1 MKEAGTILQ
10 EVFGYTDFRLN
21 QEAIIQSTMRGKDTL
36 VIMPTG
42 GGKSL
47 CYQVPALMSEGLTLV
62 ISPLLALMAD
72 QVTALRSNNIE
83 AAFVNSSQTASEKR
97 EVFQQIEKGTLRLL
111 YISPEKAL
119 APAFLKYIQTKKV
132 ARVAI
137 DEAHC
142 VSIWG
147 NDFRPEYARLRNL
160 VALLPDTPVMALTA
174 TADKA
179 TQRDIMK
186 QLRLRDP
193 QLFLSSFERKN
204 ITVKVLPGQNRLQQI
219 HTFLKS
225 HRKEPGIIYCLS
237 RKSTEKLAGQLQE
250 RGYNAAFFHAEM
262 SNGRKK
268 HVQTSFQ
275 KDEIQIVCATIAFG
289 MGIDKPNIRWVIH
302 YNLPKNIESYYQEIG
317 RSGRDGSSAEA
328 LLFYSFYD
336 VNIFKKFIDESE
348 SPLEFRQVQHSKL
361 QRIWEFTQATSCRT
375 NFILNY
381 FGEYRTTPCGH
392 CDLCLNPPSGF
403 DGTLYAKH
411 AIQVCHESKQQ
422 VGIQMMTDILRASG
436 RRDILEKG
444 YHNLPSYGVGREIP
458 RTDWLH
464 YITQLI
470 NQGILEI
477 DYTEK
482 SVLKLTRLSA
492 RIMNGTLSPTL
503 TKPLTQEDQAARKK
517 PVNKKRLF
525 EDSFK
530 DALRKIRS
538 TLARR
543 EKVVPYIIFNDK
555 VLEELVQKRPLTL
568 AEFGA
573 VQGIGVY
580 KQKKYGPAI
589 IQVVQDFI
597 VQQEHTKNVK
607 GRSFLL
613 TLHEYKQGK
622 TPEEIA
628 ADRDLNVSTIFGHL
642 IHLYEKDEKIDL
654 EKYISDR
661 EVEDIRNAWV
671 KSAHS
676 EKLNDIMDH
685 LHPETPIY
693 KIKLA
698 LAILRR
704 QADTVKS

>member
-317 RSGRDGSSAEA
+317 RSGRDGSPAEA

-685 LHPETPIY
+685 LHPEIPIY

>member
-1 MKEAGTILQ
+1 MKQARTILR
-10 EVFGYTDFRLN
+10 EVFGYADFRLN
-21 QEAIIQSTMRGKDTL
+21 QEAIIQSTISGKDTL

-47 CYQVPALMSEGLTLV
+47 CYQVPALMNEGLTLV

-72 QVTALRSNNIE
+72 QVTALQANNI
-83 AAFVNSSQTASEKR
+83 AAAYVNSTQTAAEKR
-97 EVFQQIEKGTLRLL
+97 DVFQQIEKGTLRLL

-119 APAFLKYIQTKKV
+119 APAFLKYIQTKSV
-132 ARVAI
+132 ALVAI

-160 VALLPDTPVMALTA
+160 VAALPETPVMALTA

-179 TQRDIMK
+179 TQRDIAK

-219 HTFLKS
+219 HTFLKN

-262 SNGRKK
+262 SNGSKK

-328 LLFYSFYD
+328 LLFFSFYD
-336 VNIFKKFIDESE
+336 VSIFKRFIDESE
-348 SPLEFRQVQHSKL
+348 SPAQFREVQHSKL

-381 FGEYRTTPCGH
+381 FSEYRTTPCGH
-392 CDLCLNPPSGF
+392 CDLCLNPPAGF
-403 DGTLYAKH
+403 NGTVYAKN

-444 YHNLPSYGVGREIP
+444 YHNLPSYGVGREVP
-458 RTDWLH
+458 RADWLH

-492 RIMNGTLSPTL
+492 NVINGSLSPTL
-503 TKPLTQEDQAARKK
+503 TRPLTQEDFAARKK
-517 PVNKKRLF
+517 PASKKGLF

-530 DALRKIRS
+530 EALRKIRS

-543 EKVVPYIIFNDK
+543 EKVAPYIIFNDK

-580 KQKKYGPAI
+580 KQKKYGPTV
-589 IQVVQDFI
+589 IQVVQNFI
-597 VQQEHTKNVK
+597 VEQEHSKNVK

-613 TLHEYKQGK
+613 TLHEYKRGK
-622 TPEEIA
+622 TPQEIA
-628 ADRDLNVSTIFGHL
+628 ADRNLNVATIFGHL
-642 IHLYEKDEKIDL
+642 IHLYEKDEKINL
-654 EKYISDR
+654 EKYIS
-661 EVEDIRNAWV
+661 EQEIVEIKDAWTR
-671 KSAHS
+671 SAHS
-676 EKLNDIMDH
+676 EKLSDIMDH
-685 LHPETPIY
+685 MGDEVPIY

-704 QADTVKS
+704 QADTVRS

>member
-392 CDLCLNPPSGF
+392 CDLCLNPPAGF
-403 DGTLYAKH
+403 DGTIYAKH
-411 AIQVCHESKQQ
+411 AIQVCHESKHQ
-422 VGIQMMTDILRASG
+422 VGIQLMTDILRASG

-492 RIMNGTLSPTL
+492 RVMNGTLSPTL

>member
-47 CYQVPALMSEGLTLV
+47 CYQVPALMCEGLTLV

-361 QRIWEFTQATSCRT
+361 QRIWEFTQATNCRT

-458 RTDWLH
+458 RADWLH

-492 RIMNGTLSPTL
+492 RVMNGTLSPTL

-530 DALRKIRS
+530 EALRKIRS

-661 EVEDIRNAWV
+661 EVEDIKNAWA

-685 LHPETPIY
+685 LHQETPIY

-698 LAILRR
+698 LAIIRR
-704 QADTVKS
+704 QADTLKS

>member
-1 MKEAGTILQ
+1 MKEAGTILR

-21 QEAIIQSTMRGKDTL
+21 QEAIIQSTMSGKDTL

-72 QVTALRSNNIE
+72 QVTALRSNDIA

-97 EVFQQIEKGTLRLL
+97 DVFQHIENGTLKLL

-119 APAFLKYIQTKKV
+119 APAFLKYIQTKNV
-132 ARVAI
+132 ARIAI

-160 VALLPDTPVMALTA
+160 IAVLPDTPVMALTA

-179 TQRDIMK
+179 TQRDIAK
-186 QLRLRDP
+186 QLRLRNP
-193 QLFLSSFERKN
+193 KLFLSSFERKN

-219 HTFLKS
+219 HTFLS
-225 HRKEPGIIYCLS
+225 NHRKEPGIIYCLS

-328 LLFYSFYD
+328 LLFFSFYD
-336 VNIFKKFIDESE
+336 VSIFRRFIDESE
-348 SPLEFRQVQHSKL
+348 SPPEFREVQHSKL

-381 FGEYRTTPCGH
+381 FGEYRTAPCGH
-392 CDLCLNPPSGF
+392 CDLCLNPPAGF
-403 DGTLYAKH
+403 DGSVYARN
-411 AIQVCHESKQQ
+411 AIQVCHETKQQ

-444 YHNLPSYGVGREIP
+444 YHNLPSYGAGREIP
-458 RTDWLH
+458 RADWLH

-482 SVLKLTRLSA
+482 SVLKLTRLSTPVINA
-492 RIMNGTLSPTL
+492 TLSPTL
-503 TKPLTQEDQAARKK
+503 TKPLTQEDYAARKK
-517 PVNKKRLF
+517 PASKKTLF

-530 DALRKIRS
+530 EALRKIRS

-543 EKVVPYIIFNDK
+543 EKVPPYIIFNDK
-555 VLEELVQKRPLTL
+555 VLEELVEKRPLTL
-568 AEFGA
+568 VDFGA
-573 VQGIGVY
+573 IQGIGVY

-589 IQVVQDFI
+589 IQIIQDFI
-597 VQQEHTKNVK
+597 VGQEHTKNVK

-628 ADRDLNVSTIFGHL
+628 NDRNLNVSTIFGHL
-642 IHLYEKDEKIDL
+642 IHLYEKQENIDLKSHISDKEIDTIKEAWIKSTYSEKI
-654 EKYISDR
+654 
-661 EVEDIRNAWV
+661 
-671 KSAHS
+671 
-676 EKLNDIMDH
+676 NDIMEQ
-685 LHPETPIY
+685 LKVELPIY

-698 LAILRR
+698 LAILKRH
-704 QADTVKS
+704 ADTVTS

>member
-47 CYQVPALMSEGLTLV
+47 CYQVPALMCEGLTLV

-361 QRIWEFTQATSCRT
+361 QRIWEFTQATNCRT

-458 RTDWLH
+458 RADWLH

-492 RIMNGTLSPTL
+492 RVMNGTLSPTL

-530 DALRKIRS
+530 EALRKIRS

-661 EVEDIRNAWV
+661 EVEDIRNAWA

-685 LHPETPIY
+685 LHQETPIY

-698 LAILRR
+698 LAIIRR
-704 QADTVKS
+704 QADTLKS

>member
-262 SNGRKK
+262 TNGRKK

-403 DGTLYAKH
+403 DGTLYAKY

-444 YHNLPSYGVGREIP
+444 YHNLPSYGEGRDIP

-492 RIMNGTLSPTL
+492 RVMNGTLSPTL

-661 EVEDIRNAWV
+661 EVEDIRNAWA

-685 LHPETPIY
+685 LHQETPIY

-698 LAILRR
+698 LAIIRR